1 MDYDDFFDTE
11 DFDLLLDE
19 IFNDDDDD
27 GNLSNRLNFNDKVQ
41 TTEDSIVSKDG
52 SIWSK
57 VPISDVNKTY
67 ASNKINFHAGV
78 PKEVLDKIKTPI
90 DAFKLFLTEDIT
102 NSIIE
107 DTNNFAKENISD
119 WKPIDKTEMDGM
131 IGFLLLCGTL
141 EYELNGYWNPK
152 FDSKGDSK

>member
-52 SIWSK
+52 IY
-57 VPISDVNKTY
+57 IQTY
-67 ASNKINFHAGV
+67 Q
-78 PKEVLDKIKTPI
+78 
-90 DAFKLFLTEDIT
+90 LF
-102 NSIIE
+102 IIV
-107 DTNNFAKENISD
+107 FQ
-119 WKPIDKTEMDGM
+119 
-131 IGFLLLCGTL
+131 
-141 EYELNGYWNPK
+141 
-152 FDSKGDSK
+152 